1 MFHAALVTAVC
12 LCVNPTSPEASEWTK
27 DLDTTRASLTVE
39 LSNNKLARRCLEI
52 LDGLRP
58 NTALDGGDLQSMFLQ
73 PEDIIRDFSFWS
85 TNAADPFNVLGWSDF
100 AQDFA

>member
-12 LCVNPTSPEASEWTK
+12 LCVDPTSPDASEWTK
-27 DLDTTRASLTVE
+27 DLATTRASLSIE
-39 LSNNKLARRCLEI
+39 LSNNKLAKRCLDI

-58 NTALDGGDLQSMFLQ
+58 KSALGGGDMPSMFLQ
-73 PEDIIRDFSFWS
+73 PDDGIGEFSFWS

-100 AQDFA
+100 A